1 MKKTNEL
8 VIMYTVHG
16 TMEAFYFDNIT
27 FQETQQQLA
36 IDKLEEHNKL
46 N

>member
-16 TMEAFYFDNIT
+16 TMEAFYFNDIT

-36 IDKLEEHNKL
+36 KDKLEESNQL
-46 N
+46 S